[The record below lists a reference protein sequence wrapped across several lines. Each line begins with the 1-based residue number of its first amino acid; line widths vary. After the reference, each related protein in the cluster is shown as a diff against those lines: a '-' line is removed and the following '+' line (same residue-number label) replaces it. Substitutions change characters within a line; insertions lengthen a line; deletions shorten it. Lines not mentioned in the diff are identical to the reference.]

1 MIRYIMDINSIQT
14 TGDNM
19 ETEHSI
25 DETTAGF
32 TIPFTKEDLK
42 KDVLDVMLILLNQTR
57 FTFFRTNDS
66 EAQLWA
72 LLSKKPLENAG
83 VFAMPDKTAADLGLS
98 FQDIESI
105 EMVQTLIELYD
116 YGVHGILDTSISEW
130 DDCDGGANWLSRILF
145 DLHRSKFLEDWMG
158 YILDDPRE
166 AMDRCLF
173 VAELANARLMLEGGR
188 EGFFLGSQ
196 DSGVLNI
203 RQMSLLSGMTEAS
216 VRTLAG
222 PNRKNRLVT
231 KKEGT
236 NTVVAIE
243 DAKAWLV
250 AKGRYVP
257 VRRVS
262 ARGAEDLTNRRF
274 VSISDFEGAIFDRR
288 QYLNT
293 QHDSDVVGKRI
304 AESGV
309 LALQNQGVSAL
320 MRQDFLG
327 ETQLLNADL
336 MRRLADALELPPDVF
351 ALRAAEAATVDKLRS
366 IEELLKQVQKA
377 K

>member
-1 MIRYIMDINSIQT
+1 
-14 TGDNM
+14 M
-19 ETEHSI
+19 EIEHSI
-25 DETTAGF
+25 DETPAGF

-57 FTFFRTNDS
+57 FAFFRSGES

-72 LLSKKPLENAG
+72 LLSKKPLEDSGA
-83 VFAMPDKTAADLGLS
+83 FAMPDMKAADLGLS
-98 FQDIESI
+98 FQDVESI

-116 YGVHGILDTSISEW
+116 YGVHGILDTSTSGW

-158 YILDDPRE
+158 YILADPRE

-196 DSGVLNI
+196 DTGVLNI
-203 RQMSLLSGMTEAS
+203 RQISLLSGMTEAS

-236 NTVVAIE
+236 NTVVAID
-243 DAKAWLV
+243 DAKAWLI

-257 VRRVS
+257 IKKVS
-262 ARGAEDLTNRRF
+262 ARGAEDLTSRKF

-293 QHDSDVVGKRI
+293 QYGSDVAGKRI
-304 AESGV
+304 PESGV
-309 LALQNQGVSAL
+309 IALQNQGVTAV

-327 ETQLLNADL
+327 EAQLLNVDL
-336 MRRLADALELPPDVF
+336 MRRLADALELPADLFV
-351 ALRAAEAATVDKLRS
+351 LRAAEAATVDKLRK
-366 IEELLKQVQKA
+366 IEVLLKQVQKT